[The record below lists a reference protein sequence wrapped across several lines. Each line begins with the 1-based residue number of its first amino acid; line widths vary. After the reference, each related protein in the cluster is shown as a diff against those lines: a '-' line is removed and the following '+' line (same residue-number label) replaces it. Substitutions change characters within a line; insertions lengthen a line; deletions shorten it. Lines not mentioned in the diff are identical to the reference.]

1 MRRYHAVHRH
11 QRGTQRNSQLQQRSI
26 GFFGDGECQRDQQHH
41 PDFDKQGNA
50 ADQADQHH
58 NHVRRQPAAALE
70 RQADALRRAGD
81 LHHLAEN
88 GAETDHRRQEAQRTA
103 DPALN
108 GVDHLQRAHS
118 HHRPDEK
125 ARQQQR
131 QKRMKLQFDDG

>member
-1 MRRYHAVHRH
+1 MHRH
-11 QRGTQRNSQLQQRSI
+11 QRGTQRNSQLQQRGV
-26 GFFGDGECQRDQQHH
+26 GFFGDGEGQRDQQDHA
-41 PDFDKQGNA
+41 DFDKQRDA

-58 NHVRRQPAAALE
+58 NHVRRQPAAALQ

-81 LHHLAEN
+81 LHYLAEN
-88 GAETDHRRQEAQRTA
+88 GAEADHRRQEAQRAA

-118 HHRPDEK
+118 HHRADEK

-131 QKRMKLQFDDG
+131 QKRMKLQFDDR